1 VLALAHE
8 GPISGAVVVE
18 ALHHGL
24 ELLVAHHTV
33 AVEID
38 LADDLS
44 SMLLAAHDGDQLAGG
59 DASCDTPQERETE
72 RERGSAGRGEQT
84 GDGEGPEPS
93 VSKCWKALRMFS
105 SRMAWFMS
113 MVAARNSEYWISLES
128 SSPSPSMMWRSSSFN
143 TSNPYTHTPMSRLS
157 QCRER

>member
-59 DASCDTPQERETE
+59 DASCDTPQERERQRE
-72 RERGSAGRGEQT
+72 REGQQAEESRQGTGRDLSHRCRSAGR
-84 GDGEGPEPS
+84 
-93 VSKCWKALRMFS
+93 L
-105 SRMAWFMS
+105 
-113 MVAARNSEYWISLES
+113 
-128 SSPSPSMMWRSSSFN
+128 
-143 TSNPYTHTPMSRLS
+143 
-157 QCRER
+157 